1 MKAIT
6 RILALAMASCLMLAA
21 CEKEESASKN
31 TVTVNG
37 VTYENVEATVDDSQ
51 RGLWF
56 QFVLTSDGK
65 TTASA
70 LNKSTA
76 KLSSSTAT
84 ALCLMSRRIS
94 VPKRCPSSQLWKP
107 SSNLMFSLTFMV
119 TVTMRTTSITIRFVS
134 TITRHVTTT
143 RRVGTISTSSD
154 GWAIL
159 WYSALPQFLP

>member
-56 QFVLTSDGK
+56 QFVLTSDRK

-70 LNKSTA
+70 LIDDGIALEKTLKYGVDEGNGGYGDWMCLYVEYPDGKGYSVEPASGTQTIKKKDGGYSVLIDGKDDNGKEFKMDLFA
-76 KLSSSTAT
+76 K
-84 ALCLMSRRIS
+84 
-94 VPKRCPSSQLWKP
+94 
-107 SSNLMFSLTFMV
+107 
-119 TVTMRTTSITIRFVS
+119 TTK
-134 TITRHVTTT
+134 
-143 RRVGTISTSSD
+143 
-154 GWAIL
+154 L
-159 WYSALPQFLP
+159 L

>member
-6 RILALAMASCLMLAA
+6 RILVLAMASCLMLAA

-56 QFVLTSDGK
+56 QFVLTSDRK

-70 LNKSTA
+70 LIDDGIALQKTLKYGVDEGNGGYGDWMCLYVEYPDGKGYSVEPASGTQTIKKKDGGYSVLIDGKDDNGKEFKMDLFA
-76 KLSSSTAT
+76 K
-84 ALCLMSRRIS
+84 
-94 VPKRCPSSQLWKP
+94 
-107 SSNLMFSLTFMV
+107 
-119 TVTMRTTSITIRFVS
+119 TVQ
-134 TITRHVTTT
+134 
-143 RRVGTISTSSD
+143 
-154 GWAIL
+154 
-159 WYSALPQFLP
+159 YK

>member
-56 QFVLTSDGK
+56 QFVLTSDRK

-70 LNKSTA
+70 LIDDGIALQKTLKYGFDEGNGGYGDWMCLYVEYPDGKGYSVEPASGTQTIKKKDGGYSVLIDGKDENGKEFKMDLFA
-76 KLSSSTAT
+76 K
-84 ALCLMSRRIS
+84 
-94 VPKRCPSSQLWKP
+94 
-107 SSNLMFSLTFMV
+107 
-119 TVTMRTTSITIRFVS
+119 TVKF
-134 TITRHVTTT
+134 
-143 RRVGTISTSSD
+143 
-154 GWAIL
+154 
-159 WYSALPQFLP
+159 Q

>member
-21 CEKEESASKN
+21 CEKEDSASNN

-56 QFVLTSDGK
+56 KFVLTSDRK

-70 LNKSTA
+70 SIDDGIALEKTLNYGVYENNGGTGDWMYLYVEYPDDKGYDVEPASGTQTIKKQDGGYSVLIDGKDQNGKEFKMDLFA
-76 KLSSSTAT
+76 K
-84 ALCLMSRRIS
+84 
-94 VPKRCPSSQLWKP
+94 
-107 SSNLMFSLTFMV
+107 
-119 TVTMRTTSITIRFVS
+119 TVK
-134 TITRHVTTT
+134 
-143 RRVGTISTSSD
+143 
-154 GWAIL
+154 
-159 WYSALPQFLP
+159 YQ

>member
-21 CEKEESASKN
+21 CEKEDGASKN

-56 QFVLTSDGK
+56 QFVLTSDRK

-70 LNKSTA
+70 LIDDGIALEKTLKYGFDEGNGGYGDWMCLYVEYPDGKGYSVEPASGTQTIKKKDGGYSVLIDGKDDNGKEFKMDLFA
-76 KLSSSTAT
+76 K
-84 ALCLMSRRIS
+84 
-94 VPKRCPSSQLWKP
+94 
-107 SSNLMFSLTFMV
+107 
-119 TVTMRTTSITIRFVS
+119 TVQ
-134 TITRHVTTT
+134 
-143 RRVGTISTSSD
+143 
-154 GWAIL
+154 
-159 WYSALPQFLP
+159 YK

>member
-56 QFVLTSDGK
+56 QFVLTSDRK

-70 LNKSTA
+70 LIDDGIALEKTLKYGVDEGNGGYGDWMCLYVEYPDGKGYSVEPASGTQTIKKKDGGYSVLIDGKDENGKEFKMDLFA
-76 KLSSSTAT
+76 K
-84 ALCLMSRRIS
+84 
-94 VPKRCPSSQLWKP
+94 
-107 SSNLMFSLTFMV
+107 
-119 TVTMRTTSITIRFVS
+119 TVQ
-134 TITRHVTTT
+134 
-143 RRVGTISTSSD
+143 
-154 GWAIL
+154 
-159 WYSALPQFLP
+159 YK

>member
-56 QFVLTSDGK
+56 QFVLTSDRK

-70 LNKSTA
+70 LIDDGIALQKTLKYGVDEGNGGYGDWMCLYVEYPDGKGYSVEPASGTQTIKKKDGGYSVLIDGKDDNGKEFKMDLFA
-76 KLSSSTAT
+76 K
-84 ALCLMSRRIS
+84 
-94 VPKRCPSSQLWKP
+94 
-107 SSNLMFSLTFMV
+107 
-119 TVTMRTTSITIRFVS
+119 TTK
-134 TITRHVTTT
+134 
-143 RRVGTISTSSD
+143 
-154 GWAIL
+154 L
-159 WYSALPQFLP
+159 L

>member
-56 QFVLTSDGK
+56 QFVLTSDRK

-70 LNKSTA
+70 LIDDGIALEKTLKYGVDEGNGGYGDWMCLYVEYPDGKGYSVEPASGTQTIKKKDGGYSVLIDGKDENGKEFKMDLFA
-76 KLSSSTAT
+76 K
-84 ALCLMSRRIS
+84 
-94 VPKRCPSSQLWKP
+94 
-107 SSNLMFSLTFMV
+107 
-119 TVTMRTTSITIRFVS
+119 TTK
-134 TITRHVTTT
+134 
-143 RRVGTISTSSD
+143 
-154 GWAIL
+154 L
-159 WYSALPQFLP
+159 L

>member
-21 CEKEESASKN
+21 CEKEDSASNN

-56 QFVLTSDGK
+56 QFVLTSDRK

-70 LNKSTA
+70 LIDDGIALEKTLNYGVEENNGGYGDWMCLYVEYPDGKGYSVEPASGTQTIKKKDGGYSVLIDGKDDNGKEFKMDLFA
-76 KLSSSTAT
+76 K
-84 ALCLMSRRIS
+84 
-94 VPKRCPSSQLWKP
+94 
-107 SSNLMFSLTFMV
+107 
-119 TVTMRTTSITIRFVS
+119 TVQ
-134 TITRHVTTT
+134 
-143 RRVGTISTSSD
+143 
-154 GWAIL
+154 
-159 WYSALPQFLP
+159 YK

>member
-6 RILALAMASCLMLAA
+6 RILALALAGCLMLAA

-56 QFVLTSDGK
+56 QFVLTSDRK

-70 LNKSTA
+70 LIDDGIALEKTLKYGFVEGNGGYGDWMCLYVEYPDGKGYSVEPASGTQTIKKKDGGYSVLIDGKDQNGKEFKMDLFA
-76 KLSSSTAT
+76 K
-84 ALCLMSRRIS
+84 
-94 VPKRCPSSQLWKP
+94 
-107 SSNLMFSLTFMV
+107 
-119 TVTMRTTSITIRFVS
+119 TTK
-134 TITRHVTTT
+134 
-143 RRVGTISTSSD
+143 
-154 GWAIL
+154 L
-159 WYSALPQFLP
+159 L

>member
-37 VTYENVEATVDDSQ
+37 VTYENVEATVDDSHN
-51 RGLWF
+51 GLWF

-70 LNKSTA
+70 LVDARLALEKTLKYGFDEGNGGYGDWMCLYVEYPDGKGYSVEPASGTQTIKKKDGGYSVLIDGKDDNGKEFKMDLFA
-76 KLSSSTAT
+76 K
-84 ALCLMSRRIS
+84 
-94 VPKRCPSSQLWKP
+94 
-107 SSNLMFSLTFMV
+107 
-119 TVTMRTTSITIRFVS
+119 TVQ
-134 TITRHVTTT
+134 
-143 RRVGTISTSSD
+143 
-154 GWAIL
+154 
-159 WYSALPQFLP
+159 YK

>member
-6 RILALAMASCLMLAA
+6 RILALAIASCLMLAA

-56 QFVLTSDGK
+56 QFVLTSDRK

-70 LNKSTA
+70 LIDDGIALQKTLKYGFDEGNGGYGDWMCLYVEYPDGKGYSVDPASGTQTIKKKDGGYSVLIDGKDENGKEFKMDLFA
-76 KLSSSTAT
+76 K
-84 ALCLMSRRIS
+84 
-94 VPKRCPSSQLWKP
+94 
-107 SSNLMFSLTFMV
+107 
-119 TVTMRTTSITIRFVS
+119 TVKF
-134 TITRHVTTT
+134 
-143 RRVGTISTSSD
+143 
-154 GWAIL
+154 
-159 WYSALPQFLP
+159 Q

>member
-1 MKAIT
+1 MEAIT

-56 QFVLTSDGK
+56 QFVLTSDRK

-70 LNKSTA
+70 LIDDGIALEKTLKYGVDEGNGGYGDWMCLYVEYPDGKGYSVEPASGTQTIKKQDGGYSVLIDGKDDNGKEFKMDLFA
-76 KLSSSTAT
+76 K
-84 ALCLMSRRIS
+84 
-94 VPKRCPSSQLWKP
+94 VVKK
-107 SSNLMFSLTFMV
+107 
-119 TVTMRTTSITIRFVS
+119 
-134 TITRHVTTT
+134 
-143 RRVGTISTSSD
+143 
-154 GWAIL
+154 
-159 WYSALPQFLP
+159 